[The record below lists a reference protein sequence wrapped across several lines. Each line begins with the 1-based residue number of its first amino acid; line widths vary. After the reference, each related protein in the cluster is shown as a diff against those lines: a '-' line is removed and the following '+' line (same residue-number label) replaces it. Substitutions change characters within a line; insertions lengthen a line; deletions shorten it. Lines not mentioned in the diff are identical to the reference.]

1 MADLP
6 NPHSL
11 KSVSLKFTQKEI
23 EPEKIG
29 PIGRPYPLPDRER
42 AQQGTG
48 FTATRPAATTSL
60 QILTEVIEF
69 AHQERLSDLQLQA
82 GRFVYI
88 NGGGST
94 RPCERWGKLS
104 GDALSEILQ
113 LFYDHR
119 TIFEGFESK
128 EDHHQMGLLQ
138 RLIAERK
145 LDFACEGKEAE
156 GPLGVGRF
164 RIQAHF
170 SHQGIGITIRLVS
183 NGITPFE
190 KIGLPANVV
199 ESVCQKV
206 TKKQGL
212 GLVVGPTGSGKTTT
226 LVAIIDWV
234 RRNYQKHIVTIED
247 PIEFVYANTIEIPGG
262 VGPSPTLVT
271 QQEVGHHVRSFEQG
285 LNDALRKKPDI
296 ILVGEIRTAETLR
309 IALEAV
315 ETGHFI
321 LSTMHTRGAGKTLG
335 RMRQMF
341 NLEQARGILQQYADV
356 ASFILSQ
363 GLMPDVTGKYLLC
376 CEYFSI
382 QEIEDR
388 NAIRKY
394 AEGGF
399 QDVEERLNR
408 PGNRKWNLE
417 LKALLNAKRITP
429 EVYDQFYQVT
439 GLENK

>member
-6 NPHSL
+6 NPPSL
-11 KSVSLKFTQKEI
+11 KSVSLKFSQQKI
-23 EPEKIG
+23 EPATIG
-29 PIGRPYPLPDRER
+29 TVGHSFPSTDRER
-42 AQQGTG
+42 PQQGNG
-48 FTATRPAATTSL
+48 SASSLPAGKTSL

-69 AHQERLSDLQLQA
+69 AHQEKLSDLQLQA
-82 GRFVYI
+82 GRFIYI

-94 RPCERWGKLS
+94 RPYERWGKLS

-113 LFYDHR
+113 LFYDRR
-119 TIFEGFESK
+119 TIFAGFESK
-128 EDHHQMGLLQ
+128 EERQNSLLQ

-145 LDFACEGKEAE
+145 LDFACEGKEAD
-156 GPLGVGRF
+156 GPLGIGRF

-170 SHQGIGITIRLVS
+170 SHQGMGITIRLVS
-183 NGITPFE
+183 NGITPFD

-247 PIEFVYANTIEIPGG
+247 PIEFVYANTAAIPGG
-262 VGPSPTLVT
+262 LGPSPTLVT

-376 CEYFSI
+376 CEYFSV

-417 LKALLNAKRITP
+417 LKALLNAKRITL

>member
-1 MADLP
+1 MAVLS
-6 NPHSL
+6 NSQSL
-11 KSVSLKFTQKEI
+11 KSVSLRLSPKPFDAVNPATIEQKE
-23 EPEKIG
+23 
-29 PIGRPYPLPDRER
+29 PDRTEEGDR
-42 AQQGTG
+42 LGKAPQD
-48 FTATRPAATTSL
+48 TTPTL
-60 QILTEVIEF
+60 QLLAEVIDF
-69 AHQERLSDLQLQA
+69 AHRERISDLQFQA
-82 GRFVYI
+82 GRFIYA

-94 RPCERWGKLS
+94 RPCEQWGKLS
-104 GDALSEILQ
+104 GDALREILE
-113 LFYDHR
+113 LLYEHR
-119 TIFEGFESK
+119 TIFKGFES
-128 EDHHQMGLLQ
+128 EGDRANNLLQ

-145 LDFACEGKEAE
+145 IDFASEGKEAS
-156 GPLGVGRF
+156 GALGVGRF
-164 RIQAHF
+164 RIQGHF
-170 SHQGIGITIRLVS
+170 SHQGIGITVRLVS

-190 KIGLPANVV
+190 KIGLPPNVV

-234 RRNYQKHIVTIED
+234 RQRYQKHIVTIED
-247 PIEFVYANTIEIPGG
+247 PIEFVYANTVQVSGG
-262 VGPSPTLVT
+262 LGPSPSLVT

-363 GLMPDVTGKYLLC
+363 GLMPDPSGRYLLC
-376 CEYFSI
+376 CEYFGI

-408 PGNRKWNLE
+408 PGNHKWNTE
-417 LKALLNAKRITP
+417 LKALLNARRITP

>member
-1 MADLP
+1 MSDP
-6 NPHSL
+6 SHSQSA
-11 KSVSLKFTQKEI
+11 KSVSLRLSPKSFDAAA
-23 EPEKIG
+23 IG
-29 PIGRPYPLPDRER
+29 PVDSAPLSRKLEGAGLGNTHAARAPALEVLAEVIDFAHRER
-42 AQQGTG
+42 
-48 FTATRPAATTSL
+48 
-60 QILTEVIEF
+60 I
-69 AHQERLSDLQLQA
+69 SDLQLQA
-82 GRFVYI
+82 GRFIYA

-94 RPCERWGKLS
+94 RPCEQWGKLS
-104 GDALSEILQ
+104 GDDLRVILG
-113 LFYDHR
+113 LLYDHR
-119 TIFEGFESK
+119 TVFAGFESA
-128 EDHHQMGLLQ
+128 EDREGDLLG

-156 GPLGVGRF
+156 SALGIGRF

-170 SHQGIGITIRLVS
+170 SHQGIGITVRLVS

-190 KIGLPANVV
+190 KIGLPPNVV
-199 ESVCQKV
+199 ESVFQKV

-234 RRNYQKHIVTIED
+234 RQKYHKHIVTIED
-247 PIEFVYANTIEIPGG
+247 PIEFVYANTVEASGG
-262 VGPSPTLVT
+262 LGPSPALVT

-363 GLMPDVTGKYLLC
+363 GLIPDVTGKYLLC
-376 CEYFSI
+376 CEYFGI

-408 PGNRKWNLE
+408 PGNRKWNAE
-417 LKALLNAKRITP
+417 LKALLHAKRITN
-429 EVYDQFYQVT
+429 EVYDQFYQIT